1 MTAELAVIEQKD
13 IVSVFTTENGV
24 DVLFDRLAN
33 EVRAEV
39 PDLTTKKGRD
49 RIASLAYKVS
59 KSKGVVDEHGKELV
73 SAEKARLALI
83 DADRKKWRDKC
94 DALRDEIRKPLTDWE
109 NEEKQRIE
117 THESN
122 IGLMQCLANVDGLH
136 SDLIKARLVE
146 AENIEVGLHWQEFA
160 IQAAIAKDT
169 TIKALKAS
177 LAARLRHE
185 AEQAELE
192 LLRQQAIENQRI
204 ERERLIAE
212 NAARQAKEE
221 AERLAKAEFERTERA
236 RIEAENKQAQLLRDA
251 ELAKQR
257 EINAIESSKR
267 EAEQAKLR
275 EQAAIDAAKE
285 AAKRAEIEKA
295 QAIEAEKNR
304 AIAQALREKQQQEA
318 EDAARLANIN
328 HRKKINNETLKS
340 FTDNGIGED
349 CAKSVMALIAKGL
362 IKNVTIKY

>member
-13 IVSVFTTENGV
+13 IVSVFSTENGV

-117 THESN
+117 AHESN
-122 IGLMQCLANVDGLH
+122 IDLLKSLSFVDGLN
-136 SDLIKARLVE
+136 SELISEKLAN
-146 AENIEVGLHWQEFA
+146 AENIEIGLHWQEFA
-160 IQAAIAKDT
+160 TQAAIAKDS
-169 TIKALKAS
+169 TIKALKSA
-177 LAARLRHE
+177 LTARLNYE
-185 AEQAELE
+185 KEQAELE

-204 ERERLIAE
+204 DRERLIAE

-221 AERLAKAEFERTERA
+221 AERLARAEFERTERA
-236 RIEAENKQAQLLRDA
+236 RLEAENKQAQLLRDA
-251 ELAKQR
+251 ELSKQR
-257 EINAIESSKR
+257 EIDAIESAKR
-267 EAEQAKLR
+267 EAEQSKLR
-275 EQAAIDAAKE
+275 EQAAIDEAKA

-295 QAIEAEKNR
+295 QAVENEKNR

-318 EDAARLANIN
+318 EDAARLANVN

-340 FTDNGIGED
+340 FVDNGVSEE
-349 CAKSVMALIAKGL
+349 CAKTVMALIAKGL
-362 IKNVTIKY
+362 IKNVSIAY

>member
-1 MTAELAVIEQKD
+1 MTAELAVIEKKD

-24 DVLFDRLAN
+24 DVLFERLAN

-59 KSKGVVDEHGKELV
+59 KSKGIVDEHGKELV

-94 DALRDEIRKPLTDWE
+94 DALRDEIRQPLTDWE

-122 IGLMQCLANVDGLH
+122 IDLMKCLANVDGLD
-136 SDLIKARLVE
+136 SYSIKARLAD

-160 IQAAIAKDT
+160 IQAAIAKDA
-169 TIKALKAS
+169 TIKALRAS
-177 LAARLRHE
+177 LATRLHYE

-192 LLRQQAIENQRI
+192 QLRQQAIENQRI

-221 AERLAKAEFERTERA
+221 AECLAKAEFERTERA
-236 RIEAENKQAQLLRDA
+236 RLESENKQAQLLRDA

-257 EINAIESSKR
+257 EINAIESAKR

-285 AAKRAEIEKA
+285 AAKHAEIEKA
-295 QAIEAEKNR
+295 QAIENEKKR
-304 AIAQALREKQQQEA
+304 AIAQALAEKQKQEA

-328 HRKKINNETLKS
+328 HRKQINNETLKS
-340 FTDNGIGED
+340 FVENGIGED

-362 IKNVTIKY
+362 IKNVTIHY

>member
-1 MTAELAVIEQKD
+1 MAAELAVIEQKD

-160 IQAAIAKDT
+160 IQAAIAKDA

-177 LAARLRHE
+177 LAARLHHE

-192 LLRQQAIENQRI
+192 RLRQQAIE
-204 ERERLIAE
+204 E

-257 EINAIESSKR
+257 ETNAIESAKR

-295 QAIEAEKNR
+295 QAIENEKNR
-304 AIAQALREKQQQEA
+304 AIAQALREKQQQES

-328 HRKKINNETLKS
+328 HRKQINNETLKS

>member
-136 SDLIKARLVE
+136 SDLIKARLVD

-160 IQAAIAKDT
+160 IQATIAKDA

-177 LAARLRHE
+177 LAARLRYE

-221 AERLAKAEFERTERA
+221 AERLARAEFERTERA
-236 RIEAENKQAQLLRDA
+236 RIEAETKQAQLLRDA

-257 EINAIESSKR
+257 ELDAIE
-267 EAEQAKLR
+267 
-275 EQAAIDAAKE
+275 AAKE

-295 QAIEAEKNR
+295 QAIENEKNR
-304 AIAQALREKQQQEA
+304 AIAQALREKQQQES

-328 HRKKINNETLKS
+328 HRKQINNETLKS
-340 FTDNGIGED
+340 FTDNGIDED

-362 IKNVTIKY
+362 IKNVSIKY

>member
-1 MTAELAVIEQKD
+1 MKELAVIEQKD

-24 DVLFDRLAN
+24 DVLFEQLAN

-94 DALRDEIRKPLTDWE
+94 DALRDEIRQPLTDWE
-109 NEEKQRIE
+109 NAEKQRLE

-136 SDLIKARLVE
+136 SDLIASRLAEV
-146 AENIEVGLHWQEFA
+146 ENIAIGDEWQEFA
-160 IQAAIAKDT
+160 NKAAIAKDA
-169 TIKALKAS
+169 TIKALKTS
-177 LAARLRHE
+177 LDARLHYE

-192 LLRQQAIENQRI
+192 RLRQEAIERERL

-221 AERLAKAEFERTERA
+221 AERLARAEFERTERA

-257 EINAIESSKR
+257 E
-267 EAEQAKLR
+267 
-275 EQAAIDAAKE
+275 QAAIDAAKE
-285 AAKRAEIEKA
+285 SAKRAEIEKT
-295 QAIEAEKNR
+295 QAIENEKNR
-304 AIAQALREKQQQEA
+304 AIAQALRDKQQQEA
-318 EDAARLANIN
+318 EDAARLANVN

-340 FTDNGIGED
+340 FVDNGVSED
-349 CAKSVMALIAKGL
+349 CAKTVMGLIAKGL
-362 IKNVTIKY
+362 IKNVSIAY

>member
-1 MTAELAVIEQKD
+1 MKEIAVIEQKD

-24 DVLFDRLAN
+24 DVLFEQLAN

-59 KSKGVVDEHGKELV
+59 KSKGVVDEHGKDLV

-94 DALRDEIRKPLTDWE
+94 DALRDEIRQPLTDWE
-109 NEEKQRIE
+109 NAEKQRLE

-136 SDLIKARLVE
+136 SDLIASRLAE
-146 AENIEVGLHWQEFA
+146 AENIAIGDEWQAFA
-160 IQAAIAKDT
+160 NKAAIAKDA
-169 TIKALKAS
+169 TIKALKTS
-177 LAARLRHE
+177 LSARLHYE
-185 AEQAELE
+185 AEQSELE
-192 LLRQQAIENQRI
+192 RLRQEAIERERL

-221 AERLAKAEFERTERA
+221 AERLARAEFERTERA
-236 RIEAENKQAQLLRDA
+236 RIEAENKQVQLLRDA

-257 EINAIESSKR
+257 E
-267 EAEQAKLR
+267 
-275 EQAAIDAAKE
+275 QAAIEAAKE

-295 QAIEAEKNR
+295 QAIENEKNR
-304 AIAQALREKQQQEA
+304 AIAQALREKQQQES

-328 HRKKINNETLKS
+328 HRKQINNETLKS

>member
-1 MTAELAVIEQKD
+1 MTAELAVIEKKD

-39 PDLTTKKGRD
+39 PDLMTKKGRD

-160 IQAAIAKDT
+160 IQAAVAKDA
-169 TIKALKAS
+169 TIKSLRSS
-177 LAARLRHE
+177 LAARLHYE

-192 LLRQQAIENQRI
+192 QLRQQAIENQRI

-236 RIEAENKQAQLLRDA
+236 RLEAENKQAQLLRDA
-251 ELAKQR
+251 ELAKQ
-257 EINAIESSKR
+257 
-267 EAEQAKLR
+267 R

-295 QAIEAEKNR
+295 QAIENEKNR

-318 EDAARLANIN
+318 DDAARLADIN
-328 HRKKINNETLKS
+328 HRKSINNETLKS
-340 FTDNGIGED
+340 FVENGISED
-349 CAKSVMALIAKGL
+349 CAKSVITLIAKGL
-362 IKNVTIKY
+362 IKNVTIHY

>member
-1 MTAELAVIEQKD
+1 MTTELAVIEQKD

-117 THESN
+117 AHESN

-160 IQAAIAKDT
+160 IQAAIAKDA
-169 TIKALKAS
+169 TIKVLKAS
-177 LAARLRHE
+177 LAARLHHE
-185 AEQAELE
+185 AEQ
-192 LLRQQAIENQRI
+192 
-204 ERERLIAE
+204 
-212 NAARQAKEE
+212 

-251 ELAKQR
+251 ELAKKR
-257 EINAIESSKR
+257 EQEAIEAGMR
-267 EAEQAKLR
+267 EAQYAKQR

-295 QAIEAEKNR
+295 QAIENEKNR
-304 AIAQALREKQQQEA
+304 AIAQALREKQQQES

-328 HRKKINNETLKS
+328 HRKQINNETLKS
-340 FTDNGIGED
+340 FVDNGIGED

-362 IKNVTIKY
+362 IKNVSIKY

>member
-1 MTAELAVIEQKD
+1 M
-13 IVSVFTTENGV
+13 
-24 DVLFDRLAN
+24 
-33 EVRAEV
+33 
-39 PDLTTKKGRD
+39 
-49 RIASLAYKVS
+49 
-59 KSKGVVDEHGKELV
+59 VDEHGKDLV

-94 DALRDEIRKPLTDWE
+94 DALRDEIRQPLTDWE
-109 NEEKQRIE
+109 NAEKQRLE
-117 THESN
+117 THDSN
-122 IGLMQCLANVDGLH
+122 ISLMKCLANVDGLH
-136 SDLIKARLVE
+136 SDLIKIRLDE
-146 AENIEVGLHWQEFA
+146 SEKIAIGDEWQEFA
-160 IQAAIAKDT
+160 NKAAIAKDA
-169 TIKALKAS
+169 TIKALKTS
-177 LAARLRHE
+177 LAARLHYE

-192 LLRQQAIENQRI
+192 RLRQEAIESARL

-221 AERLAKAEFERTERA
+221 AERLARAEFERTERA

-257 EINAIESSKR
+257 ELDAIEKAKR

-295 QAIEAEKNR
+295 QAIENEKNR
-304 AIAQALREKQQQEA
+304 AIAQTLREKQQQEA
-318 EDAARLANIN
+318 EDAARLANVN

-340 FTDNGIGED
+340 FVDNGVSEE
-349 CAKSVMALIAKGL
+349 CAKTVMGLIAKGL
-362 IKNVTIKY
+362 IKNVSIAY

>member
-1 MTAELAVIEQKD
+1 MTADLSVIDQKD

-24 DVLFDRLAN
+24 DVLFEKLAN

-109 NEEKQRIE
+109 GEEKQRIE

-146 AENIEVGLHWQEFA
+146 AEKIEVGLHWQEFA
-160 IQAAIAKDT
+160 IQAAIAKDA
-169 TIKALKAS
+169 TIKALKTS
-177 LAARLRHE
+177 LATRLHYE

-192 LLRQQAIENQRI
+192 KLRQQAIENQRI

-236 RIEAENKQAQLLRDA
+236 RLEAENKQVQLLRDA

-257 EINAIESSKR
+257 EINAIESAKR

-275 EQAAIDAAKE
+275 EQAATEAAKE

-304 AIAQALREKQQQEA
+304 AIAQALADKKKQDE
-318 EDAARLANIN
+318 EDAARLANVN

-340 FTDNGIGED
+340 FLDNGISED
-349 CAKSVMALIAKGL
+349 CAKAVMSVIAKGL
-362 IKNVTIKY
+362 IKNVSINY

>member
-1 MTAELAVIEQKD
+1 MAAELAVIEQKD

-122 IGLMQCLANVDGLH
+122 IGLMKCLANVDDLH
-136 SDLIKARLVE
+136 SDLIKARLAD

-177 LAARLRHE
+177 LAARLHYE

-212 NAARQAKEE
+212 NAVRQAKEE
-221 AERLAKAEFERTERA
+221 AERLARAEFERTERA

-251 ELAKQR
+251 ELAK
-257 EINAIESSKR
+257 KR
-267 EAEQAKLR
+267 EQE
-275 EQAAIDAAKE
+275 AIDAAKE

-295 QAIEAEKNR
+295 QAIENEKNR

-328 HRKKINNETLKS
+328 HRKQINNETLES
-340 FTDNGIGED
+340 FVDNGISED
-349 CAKSVMALIAKGL
+349 CAKSVMGLIAKGL

>member
-1 MTAELAVIEQKD
+1 MKELVVIEEKD
-13 IVSVFTTENGV
+13 IISVFATENGV
-24 DVLFDRLAN
+24 DVLFEQLAN

-122 IGLMQCLANVDGLH
+122 IALMQCLANVDGLH
-136 SDLIKARLVE
+136 SDLIKLRLQE
-146 AENIEVGLHWQEFA
+146 AENIAIGDEWQEFA
-160 IQAAIAKDT
+160 NNAAIAKDA
-169 TIKALKAS
+169 TIKALKTS
-177 LAARLRHE
+177 LVARLHYE

-192 LLRQQAIENQRI
+192 RLRQEAIERERL

-221 AERLAKAEFERTERA
+221 AERLARAEFERTERA

-257 EINAIESSKR
+257 ELDAIEKAKR

-295 QAIEAEKNR
+295 QAIENEKNR
-304 AIAQALREKQQQEA
+304 AIAQSLREKQQQEA
-318 EDAARLANIN
+318 EDSARLANVN

-340 FTDNGIGED
+340 FVDNGVSED
-349 CAKSVMALIAKGL
+349 CAKSVMVLIAKGL
-362 IKNVTIKY
+362 IKNVAIKY

>member
-1 MTAELAVIEQKD
+1 MKELAVIEQKD

-24 DVLFDRLAN
+24 DVLFEQLAS

-94 DALRDEIRKPLTDWE
+94 DALRDEIRQPLTDWE
-109 NEEKQRIE
+109 NAEKQRLE

-122 IGLMQCLANVDGLH
+122 IGLIQCLANVDGLH
-136 SDLIKARLVE
+136 SDLIASRLAE
-146 AENIEVGLHWQEFA
+146 AENIAIGDEWQEFA
-160 IQAAIAKDT
+160 NKACIAKDA
-169 TIKALKAS
+169 TIKALKTS
-177 LAARLRHE
+177 LASRLHHE

-192 LLRQQAIENQRI
+192 RLRQEAIENQRI
-204 ERERLIAE
+204 ERESLIAE

-221 AERLAKAEFERTERA
+221 AERLARAEFERTERA
-236 RIEAENKQAQLLRDA
+236 RLEAENKAAQLLRDA

-257 EINAIESSKR
+257 ELDAIESAKR

-275 EQAAIDAAKE
+275 EQAAIDAVKE

-295 QAIEAEKNR
+295 QAIENEKNR

-318 EDAARLANIN
+318 EDAARLANVN
-328 HRKKINNETLKS
+328 HRKKINNEALNS
-340 FTDNGIGED
+340 FVDNGVSEEF
-349 CAKSVMALIAKGL
+349 AKEVMRLIAKGL
-362 IKNVTIKY
+362 IKNVSIAY